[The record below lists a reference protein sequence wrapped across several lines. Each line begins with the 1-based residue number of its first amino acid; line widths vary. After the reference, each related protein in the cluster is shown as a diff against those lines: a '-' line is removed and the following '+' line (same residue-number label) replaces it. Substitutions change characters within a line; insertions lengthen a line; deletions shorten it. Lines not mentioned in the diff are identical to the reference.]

1 MYFDKL
7 QKKRITLKEVLE
19 KGPEYVPCIYDC
31 LSARIM
37 EETGFKA
44 ICFSGGSFAAAFGG
58 VPDIGLITSTEVK
71 TMVGNIAKVTSVP
84 MIVDID
90 TGFGNELNTIRTCV
104 DMAKAGA
111 MAVHLE
117 DQVFPKRCGHMG
129 GKKVID
135 RDAYIRKVRAAAD
148 ALRGSSCM
156 LIART
161 DSYLQYGVEEA
172 IERNKRSL
180 EAGAHIAFTE
190 GARSIADIE
199 RIARE
204 VDGWNMFDMC
214 HGGASPDI
222 PFEDLC
228 QMGYR
233 LITAPIIGCGGA
245 VYGITE
251 YARQAYRDKNDFFAS
266 KNGSRPMR
274 LFELMNIQE
283 WMALGQ
289 KYDPHMAGAEE
300 TLPLDKIREVKH
312 LC

>member
-7 QKKRITLKEVLE
+7 QKRRITLREVLSQ
-19 KGPEYVPCIYDC
+19 GPEYVPCIYDC

-37 EETGFKA
+37 EETGFRA
-44 ICFSGGSFAAAFGG
+44 VCFSGGSFAAAFGG

-71 TMVGNIAKVTSVP
+71 TMVGNIAKVIEVP

-104 DMAKAGA
+104 DMAEAGA

-135 RDAYIRKVRAAAD
+135 REAYIRKVRAAAD
-148 ALRGSSCM
+148 ALKGSGCM

-180 EAGAHIAFTE
+180 EAGADVAFTE
-190 GARSIADIE
+190 GTRSVADVE
-199 RIARE
+199 RIAKE

-222 PFEDLC
+222 SFEDLC

-233 LITAPIIGCGGA
+233 LVTAPIIGMGGA
-245 VYGITE
+245 VYGISE
-251 YARQAYRDKNDFFAS
+251 YAKQAYQSKNDFFAAE
-266 KNGSRPMR
+266 NGSSPMH
-274 LFELMNIQE
+274 LFELMHIQQ
-283 WMALGQ
+283 WMEVGRR
-289 KYDPHMAGAEE
+289 YDPDMAAAEE
-300 TLPLDKIREVKH
+300 TKPLD
-312 LC
+312 